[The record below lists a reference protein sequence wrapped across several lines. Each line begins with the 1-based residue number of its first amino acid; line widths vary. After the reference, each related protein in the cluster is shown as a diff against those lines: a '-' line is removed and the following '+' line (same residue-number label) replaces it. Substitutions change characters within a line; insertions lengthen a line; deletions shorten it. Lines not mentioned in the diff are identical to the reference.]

1 MNEDRTLGD
10 AIESQWLGQNG
21 ISTGTW
27 ANSVGLSEYN
37 SQNANTSSSFY
48 GGYSGGGNGSIGT
61 SLSVLAALGFGGY
74 ALVQTG
80 DWATAGIFAAIVL
93 VAGLVFFA
101 VLKWFFGTT
110 LGRIILWPFVAL
122 LKALRFAILL
132 AALAGMGYFGLAL
145 FGAI

>member
-37 SQNANTSSSFY
+37 SRPGLSPGGY

-80 DWATAGIFAAIVL
+80 DWATAGVFAAIVL

-122 LKALRFAILL
+122 LKALRLAIVL